1 MAFASVLEYIGEY
14 IDIKWQTI
22 QVAHIFMDIDKTLQY
37 LHWTLIRVKPPC
49 KCPNIQV
56 TKVCFRPQKQ
66 TTQKIQ
72 ISEYSE
78 QTIQKTK
85 QI

>member
-37 LHWTLIRVKPPC
+37 LH
-49 KCPNIQV
+49 
-56 TKVCFRPQKQ
+56 
-66 TTQKIQ
+66 
-72 ISEYSE
+72 
-78 QTIQKTK
+78 
-85 QI
+85 